1 MQKKYIIIIVVIVII
16 FIAILSNFLDTS
28 IDGQTIA
35 FIGDSIMKGYGN
47 DDKSFE
53 YYFQKSLPNSKLI
66 NIAKP
71 GSTISDNTG
80 TDDIV
85 IINQV
90 KALKENP
97 DIIIFDG
104 GGNDIIAYGLGFID
118 DKYKKEIG
126 TAEQDPNKMTDTNTV
141 LGDFEEIIVE
151 LQNKFP
157 NTKLYYLQ
165 VFLIDDE
172 TIDKITLNGERRIE
186 MRQRRDALYGQIK
199 TLCEKRN
206 VEYIDVSDKFSE
218 TEKTYRQDD
227 WIHLKEQGYQVLVP
241 YILEKLEKK

>member
-1 MQKKYIIIIVVIVII
+1 MQKKHKIIIIILIIV
-16 FIAILSNFLDTS
+16 FIAIVSNIFDTS
-28 IDGQTIA
+28 IDGKTIA

-47 DDKSFE
+47 DDRSFE

-66 NIAKP
+66 NIARP
-71 GSTISDNTG
+71 G
-80 TDDIV
+80 TDDI
-85 IINQV
+85 IIMNQV
-90 KALKENP
+90 KSLTETP

-118 DKYKKEIG
+118 DKYKKDIG
-126 TAEQDPNKMTDTNTV
+126 TVEKDINKMTDTNTV
-141 LGDFEEIIVE
+141 LGDFEEIIIE
-151 LQNKFP
+151 LQNRFP

-172 TIDKITLNGERRIE
+172 TIDKITLNSERRIE
-186 MRQRRDALYGQIK
+186 MRERRDALYSQIK
-199 TLCEKRN
+199 LLCEKRN
-206 VEYIDVSDKFSE
+206 VDYIDVSEKFVE

-241 YILEKLEKK
+241 YILEKLQKK